1 MGIFSSVGTSVLGTI
16 AKKAVGNVI
25 GWGASTIFGMD
36 KDKVSKSV
44 YDTLETVGIAAR
56 DAGLYDEKRGIMSK
70 AMPHLDFE
78 GVSYAKQ
85 KMAKGPPPSKV
96 IGAEKMDKE

>member
-1 MGIFSSVGTSVLGTI
+1 MGILSSVGTSVLGKI

-44 YDTLETVGIAAR
+44 KGTLETVGLALR
-56 DAGLYDEKRGIMSK
+56 DAALYD
-70 AMPHLDFE
+70 
-78 GVSYAKQ
+78 
-85 KMAKGPPPSKV
+85 
-96 IGAEKMDKE
+96 